1 MGSDDVA
8 LHWRLPA
15 GSSSSSSSG
24 MVVVREGDCD
34 GRVCVDEN
42 VLTVRYLHPGDS
54 GRYTCVAKNKYGQD
68 QRQVA
73 LKVEVSEEGR
83 SERAEEEL
91 LNAVYL
97 LQSAAAPPFSSFPS
111 CSRFTALC
119 APRTVV
125 QRLETGA
132 RESVAIFHLSLRRE
146 VSTEQRT
153 RGCVR
158 LSVWRKF
165 SLNCY
170 GSPPSPFSH
179 LILDPSLSLYLFPC
193 EGGGKRAKS
202 QFKTSA
208 VRSLSSRSFVRSTVP
223 ALLFPPPPH
232 LFLLIVLISLSP
244 SFQGPFSVNESGGG
258 AHTDPL
264 SPPRLSLPCLLEE
277 STRY

>member
-83 SERAEEEL
+83 SERAEEL

-97 LQSAAAPPFSSFPS
+97 LQSAVAPP
-111 CSRFTALC
+111 
-119 APRTVV
+119 
-125 QRLETGA
+125 RLP
-132 RESVAIFHLSLRRE
+132 F
-146 VSTEQRT
+146 
-153 RGCVR
+153 
-158 LSVWRKF
+158 
-165 SLNCY
+165 
-170 GSPPSPFSH
+170 PPSPPAVDLRPYARFGQ
-179 LILDPSLSLYLFPC
+179 LYK
-193 EGGGKRAKS
+193 GSKRARER
-202 QFKTSA
+202 A
-208 VRSLSSRSFVRSTVP
+208 
-223 ALLFPPPPH
+223 
-232 LFLLIVLISLSP
+232 SP
-244 SFQGPFSVNESGGG
+244 SFIFHFAV
-258 AHTDPL
+258 
-264 SPPRLSLPCLLEE
+264 R
-277 STRY
+277 

>member
-15 GSSSSSSSG
+15 GSSSPSSG

-83 SERAEEEL
+83 TGRAERR
-91 LNAVYL
+91 
-97 LQSAAAPPFSSFPS
+97 APQCGISLTIRRYPTTPPSSSFPS

-119 APRTVV
+119 ALRTVV

-132 RESVAIFHLSLRRE
+132 RERHGAAAAIFHLSLRRE
-146 VSTEQRT
+146 VSSARAVACDSRT
-153 RGCVR
+153 GESFR
-158 LSVWRKF
+158 L
-165 SLNCY
+165 
-170 GSPPSPFSH
+170 
-179 LILDPSLSLYLFPC
+179 
-193 EGGGKRAKS
+193 
-202 QFKTSA
+202 
-208 VRSLSSRSFVRSTVP
+208 TVMV
-223 ALLFPPPPH
+223 LLLLH
-232 LFLLIVLISLSP
+232 FL
-244 SFQGPFSVNESGGG
+244 
-258 AHTDPL
+258 T
-264 SPPRLSLPCLLEE
+264 
-277 STRY
+277 

>member
-15 GSSSSSSSG
+15 GSSSSSSG

-73 LKVEVSEEGR
+73 LKVEVSEDGR
-83 SERAEEEL
+83 TRTERAERG
-91 LNAVYL
+91 APQCGV
-97 LQSAAAPPFSSFPS
+97 SPTIRRCAAAPPFPPFLS

-119 APRTVV
+119 ALRTVV

-146 VSTEQRT
+146 VS
-153 RGCVR
+153 
-158 LSVWRKF
+158 SA
-165 SLNCY
+165 
-170 GSPPSPFSH
+170 
-179 LILDPSLSLYLFPC
+179 
-193 EGGGKRAKS
+193 RAV
-202 QFKTSA
+202 A
-208 VRSLSSRSFVRSTVP
+208 CDSRSGGCFRLAVMV
-223 ALLFPPPPH
+223 LL
-232 LFLLIVLISLSP
+232 LLH
-244 SFQGPFSVNESGGG
+244 FR
-258 AHTDPL
+258 T
-264 SPPRLSLPCLLEE
+264 
-277 STRY
+277 

>member
-83 SERAEEEL
+83 SERAEEL

-146 VSTEQRT
+146 VS
-153 RGCVR
+153 
-158 LSVWRKF
+158 SA
-165 SLNCY
+165 
-170 GSPPSPFSH
+170 
-179 LILDPSLSLYLFPC
+179 
-193 EGGGKRAKS
+193 RAH
-202 QFKTSA
+202 A
-208 VRSLSSRSFVRSTVP
+208 VACDSRSGGSFRLTVMV
-223 ALLFPPPPH
+223 LL
-232 LFLLIVLISLSP
+232 LLH
-244 SFQGPFSVNESGGG
+244 FR
-258 AHTDPL
+258 T
-264 SPPRLSLPCLLEE
+264 
-277 STRY
+277 